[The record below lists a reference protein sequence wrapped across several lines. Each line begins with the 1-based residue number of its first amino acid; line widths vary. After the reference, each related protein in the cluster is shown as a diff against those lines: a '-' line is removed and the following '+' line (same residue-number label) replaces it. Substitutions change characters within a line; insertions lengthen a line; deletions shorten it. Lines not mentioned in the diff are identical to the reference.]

1 MSFEDFSL
9 GKKLGEGKFGEVFV
23 AQHKKTGF
31 ICALKRINRNR
42 LDEKLIVQ
50 LCR

>member
-1 MSFEDFSL
+1 MFIDDFSL

-23 AQHKKTGF
+23 AQHKKLGF
-31 ICALKRINRNR
+31 VCALKKINRSR
-42 LDEKLIVQ
+42 LDEKLTVQ